1 MAMLC
6 LLGAWLY
13 NNVFHIEL
21 RWALADCM
29 LAYPYFILGGY
40 LSQMQI
46 EHFCLPK
53 SISDRCWLLVSVLL
67 LILIV
72 YAVSDYNGQAKM
84 YMNMYGNS
92 LLLFIV
98 AALCGSA
105 AIFVLSF
112 LLNQYSSKLLRAISS
127 GTILILVFH
136 RELLHPLLK
145 WIGHQEFGVYMSDFL
160 MAMSSI
166 LVLIAFYPLILIV
179 KKFFPIVL
187 GRRKIE

>member
-1 MAMLC
+1 
-6 LLGAWLY
+6 
-13 NNVFHIEL
+13 
-21 RWALADCM
+21 
-29 LAYPYFILGGY
+29 
-40 LSQMQI
+40 MQI

-145 WIGHQEFGVYMSDFL
+145 CIGHQEFGVYMSDFL

-179 KKFFPIVL
+179 KKFFPRVL
-187 GRRKIE
+187 ERRKIE